1 MKLWRNEIKIEEE
14 VSSMLR
20 RSLWLI
26 CIKSYNDHNV
36 VQIYQN
42 LPKFGK
48 LGKIVN
54 FSFPVT

>member
-1 MKLWRNEIKIEEE
+1 MKIEEE

-20 RSLWLI
+20 RCLWLI
-26 CIKSYNDHNV
+26 CIKSYNDHIF